1 MEGYKAASGN
11 YITGKEL
18 EQRQRQQKKERQL
31 ILKQREEE
39 KKRQELIRTALYLQ
53 ERREAKEAEEKQ
65 KQIGQIKDNIL
76 LTLEK
81 NNPFKYNQYLII
93 WDVLTNNFYQIEND
107 KKRGRIN
114 REDIKKAIEYIESFN
129 CELLDDYWKEFLL
142 A

>member
-1 MEGYKAASGN
+1 MKGYKGLSGN
-11 YITGKEL
+11 YITGREL
-18 EQRQRQQKKERQL
+18 EQRHRQQKKERQL

-39 KKRQELIRTALYLQ
+39 EKRQQEIRIALYLQ
-53 ERREAKEAEEKQ
+53 ERREVKEAEEKQ

-76 LTLEK
+76 LQLRK
-81 NNPFKYNQYLII
+81 NNPFSYRQYLVI
-93 WDVLTNNFYQIEND
+93 WDVITNNFYQIEND

>member
-1 MEGYKAASGN
+1 MKGYKAANGN

-76 LTLEK
+76 LQLRK